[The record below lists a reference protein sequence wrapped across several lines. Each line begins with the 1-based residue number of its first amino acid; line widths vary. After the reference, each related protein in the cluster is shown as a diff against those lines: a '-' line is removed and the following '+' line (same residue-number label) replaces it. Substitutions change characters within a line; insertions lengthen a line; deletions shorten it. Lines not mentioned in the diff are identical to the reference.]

1 MDRFYRLLRVNGLVR
16 NHRLKFAGLLAMHY
30 LRQRYLCLRFDPV
43 MSCNLRCQ
51 MCYFSAS
58 NFVKEHTGRFSW
70 EQIERLAGVFFPWTL
85 QLYIGCGTE
94 PTTYKRFLD
103 IHTLARRYHVPM
115 VGMVTNGQLL
125 TAEHVERLV
134 DEQLDELTLATHG
147 VTRETYQRMMTRAS
161 FNKFLQLLETVDSV
175 KKRKASRAPQ
185 LRMNYTVNPAN
196 LDELS
201 SFFETYGGVNIRTL
215 QVRPIIDFGTQQYR
229 EKLDSYQA
237 RYTAILTQLRKEC
250 ERRQVRLLANFDD
263 FSYSKGTTQAALHDE
278 ITVYIDP
285 ESISKAGF
293 DYEHESYL
301 AYCKRTGWSR
311 SIMRKI
317 ISSSS
322 ELEAPSTHLSYNVF
336 G

>member
-1 MDRFYRLLRVNGLVR
+1 MDRFYKLLQMNRLVHS
-16 NHRLKFAGLLAMHY
+16 HRLKFAGLLAMHY

-51 MCYFSAS
+51 MCYFSAPD
-58 NFVKEHTGRFSW
+58 FVKEHTGRFSW
-70 EQIERLAGVFFPWTL
+70 EQVERLAEVFFPWTL

-103 IHTLARRYHVPM
+103 IHSLARKHRVPM
-115 VGMVTNGQLL
+115 VGMVSNGQLL

-134 DEQLDELTLATHG
+134 DERLDELTLSTHG
-147 VTRETYQRMMTRAS
+147 VTRETYERLMTRAS
-161 FNKFLQLLETVDSV
+161 FDKFLHLLETLDSI
-175 KKRKASRAPQ
+175 KRRKGLSAPQ

-201 SFFETYGGVNIRTL
+201 SFFDTYGKVNIRTL

-229 EKLDSYQA
+229 EKLDSYQS
-237 RYTAILTQLRKEC
+237 RYKGILTQLRKEC
-250 ERRQVRLLANFDD
+250 ERRQIRLLANFDD
-263 FSYSKGTTQAALHDE
+263 FLYSKRTTQAALHDE

-285 ESISKAGF
+285 ETISKAGF
-293 DYEHESYL
+293 DYQHESYL
-301 AYCKRTGWSR
+301 AYCKRTGWSK
-311 SIMRKI
+311 SIARKMVL
-317 ISSSS
+317 SPRR
-322 ELEAPSTHLSYNVF
+322 LEAQSTHLSYNVF